1 MYICRLIKV
10 TSMFQKTFI
19 LIISVLTFASV
30 KAQRAAYYQEI
41 GIMARPVYFQGDF
54 GERGDTE
61 NLTSNLGVSGSLVY
75 YLSLNNNNG
84 GLERNLKVRFD
95 ATIMAVSLNHYGKYA
110 ESNSLFGEKLRA
122 MQSDVKVSNVGFQL
136 EYYPFEFDDYG
147 GGAFTPYIA
156 SGFQFNIY
164 SANASS
170 TLGPIGNSNT
180 VPEKYIDGFK
190 DSSGNAFSMT
200 GALGARYKLSPKGAV
215 IFEGQFRYYFS
226 DWIEGMNP
234 DPKIYKENKYNDFAV
249 TFQVG
254 YVYYL
259 D

>member
-1 MYICRLIKV
+1 
-10 TSMFQKTFI
+10 MFQKLF
-19 LIISVLTFASV
+19 LLFISVFTFSSALS
-30 KAQRAAYYQEI
+30 QGSAYYQEI
-41 GIMARPVYFQGDF
+41 GVMGGPVFFQGDF
-54 GERGDTE
+54 GEKGSSE
-61 NLTSNLGVSGSLVY
+61 NITSNVGVSGSVIY
-75 YLSLNNNNG
+75 YVALNNNNG

-95 ATIMAVSLNHYGKYA
+95 ATLMSVTLNHYGKYA
-110 ESNSLFGEKLRA
+110 ESNSAFGEKLRG

-136 EYYPFEFDDYG
+136 EYYPFELDDYG

-180 VPEKYIDGFK
+180 VPAKYVDGFK
-190 DSSGNAFSMT
+190 DSSGNAFSMS
-200 GALGARYKLSPKGAV
+200 GALGARYKLSPSGAV
-215 IFEGQFRYYFS
+215 LLEGQFRYYFS

-234 DPKIYKENKYNDFAV
+234 DPKIYKENKSNDFAM
-249 TFQVG
+249 TFQIG
-254 YVYYL
+254 YIYYL